1 MALLPPGA
9 VGEVWP
15 YTLPGG
21 RAPGPQ
27 DRGFLVV
34 RGDPRELRLGAHGA
48 PRGADE
54 KPLRRKRSAA
64 LQPEPIQVYGQVSG
78 RPPPAPLGS
87 LLSLRCRTPASIL
100 GCRFPGAG
108 TAGTSW
114 LAFVFFP
121 SSLEYNHQH
130 LNRLDLSSFLSILAK
145 DSRALA
151 GCTACF
157 PMVCA
162 HRWSFWQV
170 SEGCSLILRVD
181 KNGLSLVYHQLAA
194 EAASTLQ

>member
-1 MALLPPGA
+1 MATRSSRRESRLPFLFILMALLPPGA

-78 RPPPAPLGS
+78 RPPPGS
-87 LLSLRCRTPASIL
+87 PRLSSLPALPHPRIHPWLSLPRCRHRWDFL
-100 GCRFPGAG
+100 AG
-108 TAGTSW
+108 
-114 LAFVFFP
+114 VCFFP
-121 SSLEYNHQH
+121 
-130 LNRLDLSSFLSILAK
+130 FL
-145 DSRALA
+145 
-151 GCTACF
+151 T
-157 PMVCA
+157 
-162 HRWSFWQV
+162 
-170 SEGCSLILRVD
+170 
-181 KNGLSLVYHQLAA
+181 
-194 EAASTLQ
+194 

>member
-78 RPPPAPLGS
+78 RPPRLPSALFSPCAAAPPHPSLAVASQVQAPLGLPGWRLFFS
-87 LLSLRCRTPASIL
+87 LPHLSTTI
-100 GCRFPGAG
+100 
-108 TAGTSW
+108 
-114 LAFVFFP
+114 
-121 SSLEYNHQH
+121 
-130 LNRLDLSSFLSILAK
+130 
-145 DSRALA
+145 
-151 GCTACF
+151 
-157 PMVCA
+157 
-162 HRWSFWQV
+162 
-170 SEGCSLILRVD
+170 
-181 KNGLSLVYHQLAA
+181 
-194 EAASTLQ
+194 ST